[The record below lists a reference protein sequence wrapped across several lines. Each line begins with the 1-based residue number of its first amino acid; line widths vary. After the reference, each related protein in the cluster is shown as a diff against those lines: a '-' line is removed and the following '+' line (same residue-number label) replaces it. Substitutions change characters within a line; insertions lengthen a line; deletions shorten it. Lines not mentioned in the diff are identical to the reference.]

1 MDTKSKN
8 INEESIFQEEIKK
21 SNKRKSR
28 SGNIFKKYIVVLL
41 TFISIACTILSL
53 REIKANIRYIIP
65 GGIYLNGD
73 LSNNISDY
81 INLVKDYSIYYKSL
95 EYASDNNNITQNDID
110 ICKAELVDKV
120 NKEYENYRNDKY
132 NDESFSKLTYEEQQK
147 ILSEEKEKITE
158 KYTLNDEEMKEY
170 ILNRKVNSASDLNN
184 KIKSYVNLNFRAYD
198 KLKDIWIGGEKIDS
212 NNIIKNSKYF
222 EEINIDYNGNVIE
235 KIYVDG
241 KEINNNIISKLIYY
255 NKYSYHTYYDRYEPN
270 NIYAYDYNEKQSI
283 SIYIWMPQE
292 IKKGDVVYEN
302 LKRVE
307 ININRFYLSC
317 GSFILFIIL
326 AILCLVSLSKNKS
339 KINIIEDIVNKI
351 KVWPIEA
358 KVGIGILGWISWNT
372 TYIYYNANNYIRRLN
387 LISVIWTSLAL
398 LIYYVLIRV
407 IIINY
412 NERTLFKNNITIKCW
427 NYLSEIMTRSSL
439 IKTFLIMSGL
449 YVISGLLL
457 FVVSAILNIFP
468 IGILIGIILTIIY
481 IVIFIKELIYLD
493 KIIIG
498 SKAATEGKLNCNI
511 EEKGRGHLREL
522 AHDINNIRDGL
533 RKSIESEMKSEN
545 MKTELITNVSHDLK
559 TPLTSIINY
568 IDLLKRENIE
578 SETAKDYINILDKKS
593 QRLKV
598 LIDDLFEASKATSGA
613 MELNIT
619 KIDIVQLLKQS
630 LGENDERFKNSNLS
644 VKLDIPDT
652 KIFINGDGQRLYR
665 VFENLIS
672 NIVKYSLSNTRV
684 YIQMYVDDENKVVI
698 IMRNISA
705 YELDFCANEIT
716 NRFKRGDSSRSTEG
730 SGLGLAIAKSIVEL
744 HGGKFNIEVD
754 GDLFKS
760 IIKLNQ

>member
-41 TFISIACTILSL
+41 TFISIACAILSL

-132 NDESFSKLTYEEQQK
+132 NEESFSNLTYEEQQK

-170 ILNRKVNSASDLNN
+170 ILNRKGNSASDLNN

-222 EEINIDYNGNVIE
+222 KEINIDYNGNVIE

-302 LKRVE
+302 LKKVE

-372 TYIYYNANNYIRRLN
+372 TFVYYNANNYIRRLN

-412 NERTLFKNNITIKCW
+412 NERNLFKKNITIKCW

-533 RKSIESEMKSEN
+533 RKSIESEIKSEN

>member
-41 TFISIACTILSL
+41 TFISIACAILSL

-170 ILNRKVNSASDLNN
+170 ILNRKGNSASDLNN

-222 EEINIDYNGNVIE
+222 KEINIDYNGNVIE

-317 GSFILFIIL
+317 GSFIMFIIL

-412 NERTLFKNNITIKCW
+412 NERNLFKKNITIKCW

-511 EEKGRGHLREL
+511 EERGRGHLREL

-533 RKSIESEMKSEN
+533 RKSIESEIKSEN

>member
-41 TFISIACTILSL
+41 TFISIACAILSL

-198 KLKDIWIGGEKIDS
+198 KLKDIWIGGEKIYS

-222 EEINIDYNGNVIE
+222 KEINIDYNGNVIE

-317 GSFILFIIL
+317 GSFIMFIIL

-457 FVVSAILNIFP
+457 FVVSGILSIFP

>member
-41 TFISIACTILSL
+41 TFISIACAILSL

-132 NDESFSKLTYEEQQK
+132 NDESFSNLTYEEQQK

-170 ILNRKVNSASDLNN
+170 ILNRKGNSASDLNN

-222 EEINIDYNGNVIE
+222 KEINIDYNGNVIE

-255 NKYSYHTYYDRYEPN
+255 NKYSYYTYYDRYEPN

-302 LKRVE
+302 LKKVE

-317 GSFILFIIL
+317 GSFIMFIIL

-457 FVVSAILNIFP
+457 FVVSGILSIFP

-559 TPLTSIINY
+559 TPLT
-568 IDLLKRENIE
+568 RENIE

-760 IIKLNQ
+760 IIRLNQ

>member
-41 TFISIACTILSL
+41 TFISIACAILSL

-170 ILNRKVNSASDLNN
+170 ILNRKENSASDLNN

-222 EEINIDYNGNVIE
+222 KEINIDYNGNVIE

-317 GSFILFIIL
+317 GSFIMFIIL

-412 NERTLFKNNITIKCW
+412 NERNLFKKNITIKCW

-457 FVVSAILNIFP
+457 FVVSDILSIFP

>member
-41 TFISIACTILSL
+41 TFISIACAILSL

-132 NDESFSKLTYEEQQK
+132 NDEIFSKLTYEEQQK

-222 EEINIDYNGNVIE
+222 KEINIDYNGNVIE

-317 GSFILFIIL
+317 GSFIMFIIL

-533 RKSIESEMKSEN
+533 RKSIESEIKSEN

>member
-41 TFISIACTILSL
+41 TFISIACAILSL

-222 EEINIDYNGNVIE
+222 KEINIDYNGNVIE

-317 GSFILFIIL
+317 GSFIMFIIL

-533 RKSIESEMKSEN
+533 RKSIESEIKSEN

-716 NRFKRGDSSRSTEG
+716 NRFKRGDSSRSTDG

>member
-41 TFISIACTILSL
+41 TFISIACAILSL

-65 GGIYLNGD
+65 GGIYLNDD

-132 NDESFSKLTYEEQQK
+132 NEESFSNLTYEEQQK

-170 ILNRKVNSASDLNN
+170 ILNRKGNSASDLNN

-302 LKRVE
+302 LKKVE

-372 TYIYYNANNYIRRLN
+372 TFVYYNANNYIRRLN

-533 RKSIESEMKSEN
+533 RKSIESEIKSEN

>member
-41 TFISIACTILSL
+41 TFISIACAILSL

-132 NDESFSKLTYEEQQK
+132 NDESFSNLTYEEQQK

-170 ILNRKVNSASDLNN
+170 ILNRKGNSASDLNN

-222 EEINIDYNGNVIE
+222 KEINIDYNGNVIE

-255 NKYSYHTYYDRYEPN
+255 NKYSYYTYYDRYEPN

-302 LKRVE
+302 LKKVE

-317 GSFILFIIL
+317 GSFIMFIIL

-457 FVVSAILNIFP
+457 FVVSGILSIFP

-716 NRFKRGDSSRSTEG
+716 NRFKRGDSSRSTDG

-760 IIKLNQ
+760 IIRLNQ

>member
-41 TFISIACTILSL
+41 TFISIACAILSL

-132 NDESFSKLTYEEQQK
+132 NEESFSNLTYEEQQK

-222 EEINIDYNGNVIE
+222 KEINIDYNGNVIE

-317 GSFILFIIL
+317 GSFIMFIIL

-412 NERTLFKNNITIKCW
+412 NERNLFKKNITIKCW

>member
-222 EEINIDYNGNVIE
+222 KEINIDYNGNVIE

-255 NKYSYHTYYDRYEPN
+255 NKYSYHTYYDRYEAN

-317 GSFILFIIL
+317 GSFIMFIIL

-457 FVVSAILNIFP
+457 FVVSGILSIFP

-568 IDLLKRENIE
+568 IDLLKRENIG

-672 NIVKYSLSNTRV
+672 NIVKYSLSNTRL

-760 IIKLNQ
+760 IIRLNQ

>member
-41 TFISIACTILSL
+41 TFISIACSILSL

-132 NDESFSKLTYEEQQK
+132 NEESFSNLTYEEQQK

-170 ILNRKVNSASDLNN
+170 ILNRKGNSASDLNN

-222 EEINIDYNGNVIE
+222 KEINIDYNGNVIE

-302 LKRVE
+302 LKKVE

-317 GSFILFIIL
+317 GSFIMFIIL

-351 KVWPIEA
+351 KVWPIEV

-533 RKSIESEMKSEN
+533 RKSIESEIKSEN

>member
-41 TFISIACTILSL
+41 TFISIACAILSL

-132 NDESFSKLTYEEQQK
+132 NEESFSNLTYEEQQK

-170 ILNRKVNSASDLNN
+170 ILNRKGNSASDLNN

-255 NKYSYHTYYDRYEPN
+255 NKYSYYTYYDRYEPN

-317 GSFILFIIL
+317 GSFIMFIIL

-358 KVGIGILGWISWNT
+358 KVGIGILGWIIWNT
-372 TYIYYNANNYIRRLN
+372 TFVYYNANNYIRRLN

-407 IIINY
+407 VIINY
-412 NERTLFKNNITIKCW
+412 NERNLFKKNITIKCW

-533 RKSIESEMKSEN
+533 RKSIESEIKSEN

>member
-41 TFISIACTILSL
+41 TFISIACAILSL

-222 EEINIDYNGNVIE
+222 KEINIDYNGNVIE

-317 GSFILFIIL
+317 GSFIMFIIL

-457 FVVSAILNIFP
+457 FVVSGILSIFP

-568 IDLLKRENIE
+568 IDLLKRENIG

-716 NRFKRGDSSRSTEG
+716 NRFKRGDSSRSTDG

-760 IIKLNQ
+760 IIRLNQ

>member
-41 TFISIACTILSL
+41 TFISIACAILSL

-65 GGIYLNGD
+65 GGIYLNSD

-132 NDESFSKLTYEEQQK
+132 NEESFSNLTYEEQQK

-170 ILNRKVNSASDLNN
+170 ILNRKGNSASDLNN

-255 NKYSYHTYYDRYEPN
+255 NKYSYYTYYDRYEPN

-302 LKRVE
+302 LKKVE

-372 TYIYYNANNYIRRLN
+372 TFVYYNANNYIRRLN

-412 NERTLFKNNITIKCW
+412 NERNLFKKNITIKCW

-533 RKSIESEMKSEN
+533 RKSIESEIKSEN

>member
-41 TFISIACTILSL
+41 TFISIACAILSL

-132 NDESFSKLTYEEQQK
+132 NEESFSNLTYEEQQK

-170 ILNRKVNSASDLNN
+170 ILNRKGNSASDLNN

-222 EEINIDYNGNVIE
+222 KEINIDYNGNVIE

-255 NKYSYHTYYDRYEPN
+255 NKYSYYTYYDSYEPN

-292 IKKGDVVYEN
+292 IKKDDVVYEN
-302 LKRVE
+302 LKKVE

-372 TYIYYNANNYIRRLN
+372 TFVYYNANNYIRRLN

-412 NERTLFKNNITIKCW
+412 NERNLFKKNITIKCW

-493 KIIIG
+493 KIIIS

-533 RKSIESEMKSEN
+533 RKSIESEIKSEN

>member
-41 TFISIACTILSL
+41 TFISIACAILSL

-222 EEINIDYNGNVIE
+222 KEINIDYNGNVIE

-317 GSFILFIIL
+317 GSFIMFIIL

-457 FVVSAILNIFP
+457 FVVSGILSIFP

-533 RKSIESEMKSEN
+533 RKSIESEIKSEN

-644 VKLDIPDT
+644 FKLDIPDT

-760 IIKLNQ
+760 IIRLNQ

>member
-1 MDTKSKN
+1 MDIKSKN

-41 TFISIACTILSL
+41 TFISIACAILSL

-222 EEINIDYNGNVIE
+222 KEINIDYNGNVIE

-317 GSFILFIIL
+317 GSFIMFIIL

-372 TYIYYNANNYIRRLN
+372 TYIYYNVNNYIRRLN

-412 NERTLFKNNITIKCW
+412 NERNLFKKNITIKCW

-493 KIIIG
+493 KIIIS

-533 RKSIESEMKSEN
+533 RKSIESEIKSEN

-716 NRFKRGDSSRSTEG
+716 NRFKRGDSSRSTDG

>member
-41 TFISIACTILSL
+41 TFISIACAILSL

-158 KYTLNDEEMKEY
+158 KYKLNDEEMKEY

-222 EEINIDYNGNVIE
+222 KEINIDYNGNVIE

-317 GSFILFIIL
+317 GSFIMFIIL

-457 FVVSAILNIFP
+457 FVVSGILSIFP

>member
-41 TFISIACTILSL
+41 TFISIACSILSL

-132 NDESFSKLTYEEQQK
+132 NEESFSNLTYEEQQK

-170 ILNRKVNSASDLNN
+170 ILNRKGNSASDLNN

-222 EEINIDYNGNVIE
+222 KEINIDYNGNVIE

-302 LKRVE
+302 LKKVE

-317 GSFILFIIL
+317 GSFIMFIIL

-533 RKSIESEMKSEN
+533 RKSIESEIKSEN

>member
-41 TFISIACTILSL
+41 TFISIACAILSL

-170 ILNRKVNSASDLNN
+170 ILNRKGNSASDLNN

-222 EEINIDYNGNVIE
+222 KEINIDYNGNVIE

-302 LKRVE
+302 LKKVE

-317 GSFILFIIL
+317 GSFIMFIIL

-457 FVVSAILNIFP
+457 FVVSGILSIFP

-568 IDLLKRENIE
+568 IDLLKRENIG

-760 IIKLNQ
+760 IIRLNQ

>member
-41 TFISIACTILSL
+41 TFISIACAILSL

-132 NDESFSKLTYEEQQK
+132 NEESFSNLTYEEQQK

-255 NKYSYHTYYDRYEPN
+255 NKYSYYTYYDRYEPN

-302 LKRVE
+302 LKKVE

-412 NERTLFKNNITIKCW
+412 NERNLFKKNITIKCW

-533 RKSIESEMKSEN
+533 RKSIESEIKSEN